1 MVARNL
7 KMYSLSSIYR
17 AVIYNLSDLLKE
29 TQGNHLLEGSKDVLR
44 LTTDT

>member
-1 MVARNL
+1 MAARNL

-29 TQGNHLLEGSKDVLR
+29 TQGNNLLEGPNDVLR
-44 LTTDT
+44 LTIDT